1 MNYPVWDVFIGS
13 GLLIAIVSVVHVFI
27 SHFAVGGGLFLV
39 VTEQH
44 GLATGDQPM
53 LQWLRKHTKF
63 FVLLTVVMG
72 AVTGVGI
79 WFTVGLNTP
88 AGTSTLIHSFVWGWA
103 IEWVFFFLEI
113 TAALLYLYGWDKLER
128 KTHLFLGWVYFA
140 AAFASMV
147 IINGII
153 TFMLTPGTWLVTHG
167 FWDGFFNPTYWPSLF
182 IRFAFSIV
190 LAGMY
195 ALLTAAFVRDREV
208 KARLVKWCAR
218 WVVPCFVALPLI
230 GLWYVR
236 AIPAETAAAMSG
248 RINLATFYATLTGAA
263 SVATLALFGLVMLR
277 PGRLTLVLSVLPM
290 AGAFVMMW
298 GFETIRESLR
308 KPYIIQ
314 DYQYIT
320 QVYAAGSEGPG
331 VVTYA
336 DIGKDGVLAT
346 ARWSKYAGVE
356 ITPENRVDVGC
367 DVFRLQCLQ
376 CHTPYR
382 FRSMA
387 DKLVEKQWRR
397 ETLSEMLDR
406 LQHMQNGVMPPF
418 NGTPQEKEALM
429 AYLESLVPAPAPE
442 KMTGGELFASRCGSC
457 HWITLKDPV
466 VRFWHG
472 LDTEAVSN
480 RIANLEG
487 VFSGMPPF
495 TGTPQEQGILA
506 EWISETLAEQNE

>member
-44 GLATGDQPM
+44 GLATGDRPM
-53 LQWLRKHTKF
+53 LDWLRKHTKF

-88 AGTSTLIHSFVWGWA
+88 AGTSSLIHSFVWGWA

-113 TAALLYLYGWDKLER
+113 TAALFYLYGWDKVDR
-128 KTHLFLGWVYFA
+128 KTHLIFGWVYFA

-147 IINGII
+147 IINGIV
-153 TFMLTPGTWLVTHG
+153 TFMLTPGRWLATHG

-190 LAGMY
+190 LAGLY
-195 ALLTAAFVRDREV
+195 ALLTAAFVRDRDV

-248 RINLATFYATLTGAA
+248 RMNLATFYAVLTGAA
-263 SVATLALFGLVMLR
+263 RGAPRAGVGVVLLESR
-277 PGRLTLVLSVLPM
+277 RLSLVLSVLPM

-314 DYQYIT
+314 DYQYLT
-320 QVYAAGSEGPG
+320 QVYADGNEGPG

-336 DIGKDGVLAT
+336 DVGRDGVLAT
-346 ARWSKYAGVE
+346 SRWAKYAVAD
-356 ITPENRVDVGC
+356 ITPENRVDVGR

-387 DKLVEKQWRR
+387 DKLEEKQWRH

-406 LQHMQNGVMPPF
+406 LQYMQNGVMPPF
-418 NGTPQEKEALM
+418 NGKPQEKEVLM
-429 AYLESLVPAPAPE
+429 AYLESLVPPPEPE
-442 KMTGGELFASRCGSC
+442 KMTGSMLFGSHCGSC
-457 HWITLKDPV
+457 HRIAPEDPV

-472 LDTEAVSN
+472 LDTPAVSN
-480 RIANLEG
+480 RIANLDG
-487 VFSGMPPF
+487 LFSGMPPF
-495 TGTPQEQGILA
+495 TGTPREQGRLA
-506 EWISETLAEQNE
+506 KWLAGSLKEEK